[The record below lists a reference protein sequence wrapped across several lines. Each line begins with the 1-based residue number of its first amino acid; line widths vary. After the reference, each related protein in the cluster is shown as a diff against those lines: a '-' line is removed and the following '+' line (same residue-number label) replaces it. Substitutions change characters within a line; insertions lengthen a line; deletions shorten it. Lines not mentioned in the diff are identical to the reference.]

1 MAPFTMLHSE
11 MARFGTDSCTVRR
24 EGGKLFINF
33 LCTLLSFGSRLATPL
48 LRPRLA
54 TRSWGTGTT
63 APSLLP
69 CPPLRPRRTGHSWL
83 PSPAPPLLSVELELE
98 MMKKPYPNGVFSVGS
113 EKS

>member
-1 MAPFTMLHSE
+1 MLHSE
-11 MARFGTDSCTVRR
+11 MARFGTDSCTVRG

-33 LCTLLSFGSRLATPL
+33 FCTPLSLGSRLATPL

-54 TRSWGTGTT
+54 ARSWGTGTT

-83 PSPAPPLLSVELELE
+83 LSVELELE
-98 MMKKPYPNGVFSVGS
+98 MMKKPYQMVFFLLGARGAEADEGS
-113 EKS
+113 WS